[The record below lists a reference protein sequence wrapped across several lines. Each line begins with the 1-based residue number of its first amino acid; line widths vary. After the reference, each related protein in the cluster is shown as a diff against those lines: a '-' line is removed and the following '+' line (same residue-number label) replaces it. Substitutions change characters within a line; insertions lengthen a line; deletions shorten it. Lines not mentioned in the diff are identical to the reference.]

1 MLGVHFRLRFQLS
14 LYDVIYVEMARHQ
27 THRRGKSLN
36 SNFAFFR
43 PERVS
48 MARRGEENAGLPSFF
63 QDNPWL
69 DILAQRGAEP
79 APDFVASEA
88 PSTPA
93 VSRATPVIEPEPIA
107 SSPTTTPTATP
118 LQASFPRE
126 LVVRLKVPPEFVEA
140 IRELKEAII
149 MALSVSQRQT
159 TVIPIHIPISV
170 AQVAPQFAQAP
181 VLAQDIKGIGLLCPK
196 CGRPGRLIRSR
207 RGRRTYILVLH
218 GRQKCYLGPEEKVR
232 EKWPQLLERSL
243 VESAQHLRAL
253 NSSPGDLWAANPV
266 LPACQTRGW
275 ASFGERVVD
284 RPGFEPGTSAM
295 PTRRST
301 RLIYRPTV
309 SLGPR
314 GGL

>member
-1 MLGVHFRLRFQLS
+1 
-14 LYDVIYVEMARHQ
+14 
-27 THRRGKSLN
+27 
-36 SNFAFFR
+36 
-43 PERVS
+43 

-69 DILAQRGAEP
+69 NILAQRGAEP
-79 APDFVASEA
+79 TPDFVASEA
-88 PSTPA
+88 PFATA
-93 VSRATPVIEPEPIA
+93 VSGATPVIELEPIA

-118 LQASFPRE
+118 PPASFPRE
-126 LVVRLKVPPEFVEA
+126 FVVRLEASPELLEA
-140 IRELKEAII
+140 IKVLREAII

-159 TVIPIHIPISV
+159 TVIPVHIPISV

-181 VLAQDIKGIGLLCPK
+181 VLAQSIEGNGLPCPK
-196 CGRPGRLIRSR
+196 CGRPGKLVRSR

-243 VESAQHLRAL
+243 VESAQHSRAL
-253 NSSPGDLWAANPV
+253 NSSPGGLWAANPV
-266 LPACQTRGW
+266 LPVCQTRSW
-275 ASFGERVVD
+275 ASFERRVVD

-301 RLIYRPTV
+301 RLIYRPTAT
-309 SLGPR
+309 
-314 GGL
+314 

>member
-1 MLGVHFRLRFQLS
+1 MGQRS
-14 LYDVIYVEMARHQ
+14 
-27 THRRGKSLN
+27 
-36 SNFAFFR
+36 
-43 PERVS
+43 
-48 MARRGEENAGLPSFF
+48 EENPGLPSFF

-69 DILAQRGAEP
+69 DILAQRGTELT
-79 APDFVASEA
+79 PDFVASEA
-88 PSTPA
+88 SSAPA
-93 VSRATPVIEPEPIA
+93 IDEATPIIEPEPVA
-107 SSPTTTPTATP
+107 SSLATP
-118 LQASFPRE
+118 PAVGFPKE
-126 LVVRLKVPPEFVEA
+126 LVVRLEASPELLEA
-140 IRELKEAII
+140 IKELREAII

-181 VLAQDIKGIGLLCPK
+181 VLAQSIEGNGLLCPK
-196 CGRPGRLIRSR
+196 CGRPGRLVRSR

-232 EKWPQLLERSL
+232 EKWPQLLERGL
-243 VESAQHLRAL
+243 VESAQHSRAL
-253 NSSPGDLWAANPV
+253 NFSPGGLWAANPV
-266 LPACQTRGW
+266 LPACQTRDW

>member
-1 MLGVHFRLRFQLS
+1 M
-14 LYDVIYVEMARHQ
+14 
-27 THRRGKSLN
+27 T
-36 SNFAFFR
+36 
-43 PERVS
+43 
-48 MARRGEENAGLPSFF
+48 RRGEENTGLPSFF

-79 APDFVASEA
+79 TPDFVASGA
-88 PSTPA
+88 PSAPA
-93 VSRATPVIEPEPIA
+93 VSGATSVTEPEPIA
-107 SSPTTTPTATP
+107 SSPTTTP
-118 LQASFPRE
+118 LVASFPKE
-126 LVVRLKVPPEFVEA
+126 LVVRLEAPPELLEA
-140 IRELKEAII
+140 IKELREAII

-181 VLAQDIKGIGLLCPK
+181 VLAQSIEGNGLLCPK
-196 CGRPGRLIRSR
+196 CGRPGRLVRSR

-232 EKWPQLLERSL
+232 EKWPQLLEQGL
-243 VESAQHLRAL
+243 VESAQHSRVL
-253 NSSPGDLWAANPV
+253 NSSPGGLWAASPV
-266 LPACQTRGW
+266 LPVCQTRDW
-275 ASFGERVVD
+275 ASFERRVVD